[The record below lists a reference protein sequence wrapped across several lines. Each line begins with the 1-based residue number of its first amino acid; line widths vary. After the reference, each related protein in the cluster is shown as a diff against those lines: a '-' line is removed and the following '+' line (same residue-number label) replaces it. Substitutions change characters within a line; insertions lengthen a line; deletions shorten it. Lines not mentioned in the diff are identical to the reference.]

1 MFDFQEKKNRYKMTA
16 AALFT
21 AAAMCVGG
29 CGDAAA
35 ATSGAAG
42 GATASTADTGAQTA
56 GASGSA
62 STTDTAGSAGA
73 AGGATTDTSADST
86 TSASASDSNAA
97 STTDVSATIGASSS
111 DTSSA
116 AAAAWHE
123 SGMETDKE
131 ESVYVLTDAYG
142 TPTEI
147 TVTAGL
153 KNPGPDAELTDVTTL
168 TDIVNK
174 EGDETYTK
182 QADGSILW
190 ENCGSDIHYEG
201 KADTSSEL
209 PLTVTVTY
217 FLDGKE
223 VSADEL
229 AGASGNIKIRFDYKN
244 NTQENGSITPF
255 AAITGLMLSEDN
267 AHNISVTNGASR
279 YMDGEYLVYGFALP
293 GVTAALDLDTMELTK
308 EEEIDLHDFM
318 EVSFE
323 AEDFELDF
331 TATMVSN
338 GLLEEKDY
346 DKVIDKLDELTDKL
360 EDTTDQVK
368 DLKSKISKLKNGGE
382 KLRSGADSLY
392 QGLSQVNAA
401 LAQAAQADPSLAG
414 LAASI
419 SQLTDGSKQL
429 ADGVSTYTKGVEK
442 ACDSIDDS
450 SSSNTDDTEKKQ
462 ELQSLTEKLKS
473 LKENDGAYNNFSGLE
488 DGKTGSVSFIIE
500 TDEIKK

>member
-1 MFDFQEKKNRYKMTA
+1 MFDFQDKKNRYKMTA

-21 AAAMCVGG
+21 VAAMCVGG

-35 ATSGAAG
+35 TSGAAAG
-42 GATASTADTGAQTA
+42 STTADTGVQTA
-56 GASGSA
+56 GASGNA
-62 STTDTAGSAGA
+62 STTDTAGSASA
-73 AGGATTDTSADST
+73 ATNAASADASTNAADGSTTDTSADST
-86 TSASASDSNAA
+86 ASASAVDTTTVAA
-97 STTDVSATIGASSS
+97 V
-111 DTSSA
+111 
-116 AAAAWHE
+116 WHE

-223 VSADEL
+223 VGADEL
-229 AGASGNIKIRFDYKN
+229 AGADGNIKIRFDYKN

-267 AHNISVTNGASR
+267 AHNITVTNGASR

-360 EDTTDQVK
+360 EDTTDQVN
-368 DLKSKISKLKNGGE
+368 DLKNKISKLKNGGE

-414 LAASI
+414 LAASV

>member
-1 MFDFQEKKNRYKMTA
+1 MFDFQDKKNRYKMTA

-35 ATSGAAG
+35 ATSGVAG
-42 GATASTADTGAQTA
+42 GSTASTADTGAQTA
-56 GASGSA
+56 GASSNA
-62 STTDTAGSAGA
+62 SKTDTAGSASAATNAASADASTNA
-73 AGGATTDTSADST
+73 AGGST
-86 TSASASDSNAA
+86 TSASASDVIDTAA
-97 STTDVSATIGASSS
+97 V
-111 DTSSA
+111 
-116 AAAAWHE
+116 WHE

-131 ESVYVLTDAYG
+131 ESVYVLADAYG

-190 ENCGSDIHYEG
+190 ENYGSDIHYEG

-223 VSADEL
+223 VGADEL

-360 EDTTDQVK
+360 EDTIDQVK

-392 QGLSQVNAA
+392 QGLSEVNAA

-414 LAASI
+414 LAASV

>member
-1 MFDFQEKKNRYKMTA
+1 MFDFQDKKNRYKMTA

-35 ATSGAAG
+35 ATSGAADG
-42 GATASTADTGAQTA
+42 STTSTADTGTQTA
-56 GASGSA
+56 GASGNA
-62 STTDTAGSAGA
+62 STTDTAGSASA
-73 AGGATTDTSADST
+73 AT
-86 TSASASDSNAA
+86 NAA
-97 STTDVSATIGASSS
+97 S
-111 DTSSA
+111 
-116 AAAAWHE
+116 AWHE

-168 TDIVNK
+168 TDIINK

-190 ENCGSDIHYEG
+190 ENHGSDIHYEG

-223 VSADEL
+223 VGADEL
-229 AGASGNIKIRFDYKN
+229 TGATGNIKIRFDYKN

-267 AHNISVTNGASR
+267 VHDISVTNGASR

-293 GVTAALDLDTMELTK
+293 GMTAALDLDTMELTK

-346 DKVIDKLDELTDKL
+346 DKVIDKSDELTDKL
-360 EDTTDQVK
+360 EDSADQVK

-414 LAASI
+414 LAASV

>member
-1 MFDFQEKKNRYKMTA
+1 MFDFQDKKNRYKMTA

-35 ATSGAAG
+35 TSGAAG
-42 GATASTADTGAQTA
+42 GSTTSTADTGAQTA
-56 GASGSA
+56 GASGNA
-62 STTDTAGSAGA
+62 SKTDTAGSASA
-73 AGGATTDTSADST
+73 ATNASTNAADGST
-86 TSASASDSNAA
+86 TADAGA
-97 STTDVSATIGASSS
+97 STS
-111 DTSSA
+111 DTASA
-116 AAAAWHE
+116 AAAVWHE

-190 ENCGSDIHYEG
+190 ENYGSDIHYEG

-223 VSADEL
+223 VGADEL

-293 GVTAALDLDTMELTK
+293 GVTAAPDLDTMELTK

-392 QGLSQVNAA
+392 QGLSEVNAA

-429 ADGVSTYTKGVEK
+429 ADSVSTYTKGVEK

>member
-1 MFDFQEKKNRYKMTA
+1 MFDFQDKKNRYKMTA

-35 ATSGAAG
+35 ATSGAADG
-42 GATASTADTGAQTA
+42 STTSTADTGTQTA
-56 GASGSA
+56 GASGNA
-62 STTDTAGSAGA
+62 STTDTAGSASA
-73 AGGATTDTSADST
+73 AT
-86 TSASASDSNAA
+86 NAA
-97 STTDVSATIGASSS
+97 S
-111 DTSSA
+111 
-116 AAAAWHE
+116 AWHE

-168 TDIVNK
+168 TDIINK

-190 ENCGSDIHYEG
+190 ENHGSDIHYEG

-223 VSADEL
+223 VGADEL
-229 AGASGNIKIRFDYKN
+229 TGATGNIKIRFDYKN

-267 AHNISVTNGASR
+267 VHDISVTNGASR

-293 GVTAALDLDTMELTK
+293 GMTAALDLDTMELTK

-392 QGLSQVNAA
+392 QGLSEVNAA

-429 ADGVSTYTKGVEK
+429 ADSVSTYTKGVEK

>member
-1 MFDFQEKKNRYKMTA
+1 MFDFQDKKNRYKMTA

-35 ATSGAAG
+35 ATSGAADG
-42 GATASTADTGAQTA
+42 STTSTADTGTQTA
-56 GASGSA
+56 GASGNA
-62 STTDTAGSAGA
+62 STTDTAGSASA
-73 AGGATTDTSADST
+73 AT
-86 TSASASDSNAA
+86 NAA
-97 STTDVSATIGASSS
+97 S
-111 DTSSA
+111 
-116 AAAAWHE
+116 AWHE
-123 SGMETDKE
+123 SGMETGKE

-168 TDIVNK
+168 TDIINK

-190 ENCGSDIHYEG
+190 ENHGSDIHYEG

-223 VSADEL
+223 VGADEL
-229 AGASGNIKIRFDYKN
+229 TGATGNIKIRFDYKN

-267 AHNISVTNGASR
+267 VHDISVTNGASR

-293 GVTAALDLDTMELTK
+293 GMTTALDLDTMELTK

-360 EDTTDQVK
+360 EDSADQVK

-414 LAASI
+414 LAASV

>member
-1 MFDFQEKKNRYKMTA
+1 MTA

-35 ATSGAAG
+35 TSGAAG
-42 GATASTADTGAQTA
+42 GSTTSTADTGAQTA
-56 GASGSA
+56 GASGNA
-62 STTDTAGSAGA
+62 SKTDTAGSASA
-73 AGGATTDTSADST
+73 ATNASTNAADGST
-86 TSASASDSNAA
+86 TADAGA
-97 STTDVSATIGASSS
+97 STS
-111 DTSSA
+111 DTASA
-116 AAAAWHE
+116 AAAVWHE

-147 TVTAGL
+147 TVTTGL

-190 ENCGSDIHYEG
+190 ENYGSDIHYEG

-209 PLTVTVTY
+209 PLTVKVTY

-223 VSADEL
+223 VGADEL
-229 AGASGNIKIRFDYKN
+229 AGADGNIKIRFDYEN

-392 QGLSQVNAA
+392 QGLSEVNAA

-429 ADGVSTYTKGVEK
+429 ADSVSTYTKGVEK

>member
-1 MFDFQEKKNRYKMTA
+1 MFDFQDKKNRYKMTA

-35 ATSGAAG
+35 ATSGAADG
-42 GATASTADTGAQTA
+42 STTSTADTGTQTA
-56 GASGSA
+56 GASGNA
-62 STTDTAGSAGA
+62 STTDTAGSASA
-73 AGGATTDTSADST
+73 AT
-86 TSASASDSNAA
+86 NAA
-97 STTDVSATIGASSS
+97 S
-111 DTSSA
+111 
-116 AAAAWHE
+116 AWHE

-168 TDIVNK
+168 TDIINK

-190 ENCGSDIHYEG
+190 ENHGSDIHYEG

-223 VSADEL
+223 VGADEL
-229 AGASGNIKIRFDYKN
+229 TGATGNIKIRFDYKN

-267 AHNISVTNGASR
+267 VHDISVTNGASR

-293 GVTAALDLDTMELTK
+293 GMTAALDLDTMELTK

-360 EDTTDQVK
+360 EDSADQVK

-414 LAASI
+414 LAASV

>member
-1 MFDFQEKKNRYKMTA
+1 MFDFQDKKNRYKMTA

-35 ATSGAAG
+35 TSGAAG
-42 GATASTADTGAQTA
+42 GSTTSTADTGAQTA
-56 GASGSA
+56 GASSNA
-62 STTDTAGSAGA
+62 SKTDTAGSASAATNAASADASTNA
-73 AGGATTDTSADST
+73 AGGST
-86 TSASASDSNAA
+86 TSASASDVIDTAA
-97 STTDVSATIGASSS
+97 V
-111 DTSSA
+111 
-116 AAAAWHE
+116 WHE

-131 ESVYVLTDAYG
+131 ESVYVLADAYG

-190 ENCGSDIHYEG
+190 ENYGSDIHYEG

-223 VSADEL
+223 VGADEL

-360 EDTTDQVK
+360 EDTIDQVK

-392 QGLSQVNAA
+392 QGLSEVNAA

-414 LAASI
+414 LAASV

>member
-1 MFDFQEKKNRYKMTA
+1 MFDFQDKKNRYKMTA

-35 ATSGAAG
+35 TSGAAG
-42 GATASTADTGAQTA
+42 GSTTSTADTGAQTA
-56 GASGSA
+56 GASGNA
-62 STTDTAGSAGA
+62 SKTDTAGSASAATNASTNA
-73 AGGATTDTSADST
+73 AGGSTTDTSAGST
-86 TSASASDSNAA
+86 ASASAVD
-97 STTDVSATIGASSS
+97 TAT
-111 DTSSA
+111 A
-116 AAAAWHE
+116 AAVWHE

-147 TVTAGL
+147 TVTTGL

-190 ENCGSDIHYEG
+190 ENYGSDIHYEG

-223 VSADEL
+223 VGADEL

-323 AEDFELDF
+323 AEGFELDF

-360 EDTTDQVK
+360 EDSADQVK

-414 LAASI
+414 LAASV

-450 SSSNTDDTEKKQ
+450 SASNTDDTEKKQ
-462 ELQSLTEKLKS
+462 ELRSLTEKLKS

>member
-1 MFDFQEKKNRYKMTA
+1 MFDFQDKKNRYKMTA

-35 ATSGAAG
+35 ATSGAADG
-42 GATASTADTGAQTA
+42 STTSTADTGTQTA
-56 GASGSA
+56 GASGNA
-62 STTDTAGSAGA
+62 STTDTAGSASA
-73 AGGATTDTSADST
+73 AT
-86 TSASASDSNAA
+86 NAA
-97 STTDVSATIGASSS
+97 S
-111 DTSSA
+111 
-116 AAAAWHE
+116 AWHE

-153 KNPGPDAELTDVTTL
+153 KNQGPDAELTDVTTL
-168 TDIVNK
+168 TDIINK

-190 ENCGSDIHYEG
+190 ENHGSDIHYEG

-223 VSADEL
+223 VGADEL
-229 AGASGNIKIRFDYKN
+229 TGATGNIKIRFDYKN

-267 AHNISVTNGASR
+267 VHDISVTNGASR

-293 GVTAALDLDTMELTK
+293 GMTTALDLDTMELTK

-360 EDTTDQVK
+360 EDSADQVK

-414 LAASI
+414 LAASV

>member
-1 MFDFQEKKNRYKMTA
+1 MFDFQDKKNRYKMTA

-35 ATSGAAG
+35 TSGAAG
-42 GATASTADTGAQTA
+42 GSTTSTADTGAQTA
-56 GASGSA
+56 GTSGNASK
-62 STTDTAGSAGA
+62 TDTAGSASA
-73 AGGATTDTSADST
+73 ATNAASADASTNAADGST
-86 TSASASDSNAA
+86 TSASASD
-97 STTDVSATIGASSS
+97 VIGA
-111 DTSSA
+111 A
-116 AAAAWHE
+116 GAWHE

-131 ESVYVLTDAYG
+131 ESVYVLADAYG

-223 VSADEL
+223 VGADEL
-229 AGASGNIKIRFDYKN
+229 AGADGNIKIRFDYKN

-267 AHNISVTNGASR
+267 AHNITVTNGSSR

-392 QGLSQVNAA
+392 QGLSEVNAA

-414 LAASI
+414 LAASV

>member
-1 MFDFQEKKNRYKMTA
+1 MFDFQDKKNRYKMTA

-42 GATASTADTGAQTA
+42 GSTTSTADTGAQTA
-56 GASGSA
+56 GASGNA
-62 STTDTAGSAGA
+62 SKTDTAGSASA
-73 AGGATTDTSADST
+73 ATNASTNAADGST
-86 TSASASDSNAA
+86 TADAGA
-97 STTDVSATIGASSS
+97 STS
-111 DTSSA
+111 DTASA
-116 AAAAWHE
+116 AAAVWHE

-147 TVTAGL
+147 TVTTGL

-190 ENCGSDIHYEG
+190 ENYGSDIHYEG

-209 PLTVTVTY
+209 PLTVKVTY

-223 VSADEL
+223 VGADEL
-229 AGASGNIKIRFDYKN
+229 AGADGNIKIRFDYEN

-267 AHNISVTNGASR
+267 AHNISVTNGAPR

-392 QGLSQVNAA
+392 QGLSEVNAA

-429 ADGVSTYTKGVEK
+429 ADSVSTYTKGVEK

>member
-1 MFDFQEKKNRYKMTA
+1 MTA

-35 ATSGAAG
+35 TSGAAG
-42 GATASTADTGAQTA
+42 GSTTSTADTGAQTA
-56 GASGSA
+56 GASGNA
-62 STTDTAGSAGA
+62 SKTDTAGSASAATNASTNA
-73 AGGATTDTSADST
+73 AGGSTTDTSAGST
-86 TSASASDSNAA
+86 ASASAVD
-97 STTDVSATIGASSS
+97 TAT
-111 DTSSA
+111 A
-116 AAAAWHE
+116 AAVWHE

-147 TVTAGL
+147 TVTTGL

-190 ENCGSDIHYEG
+190 ENYGSDIHYEG

-223 VSADEL
+223 VGADEL

-323 AEDFELDF
+323 AEGFELDF

-360 EDTTDQVK
+360 EDSADQVK

-414 LAASI
+414 LAASV

-450 SSSNTDDTEKKQ
+450 SASNTDDTEKKQ
-462 ELQSLTEKLKS
+462 ELRSLTEKLKS

>member
-1 MFDFQEKKNRYKMTA
+1 MFDFQDKKNRYKMTA

-42 GATASTADTGAQTA
+42 GSTTSTADTGTQTA
-56 GASGSA
+56 GASGNA
-62 STTDTAGSAGA
+62 STTDTAGSASA
-73 AGGATTDTSADST
+73 AT
-86 TSASASDSNAA
+86 NAA
-97 STTDVSATIGASSS
+97 S
-111 DTSSA
+111 
-116 AAAAWHE
+116 AWHE

-168 TDIVNK
+168 TDIINK

-190 ENCGSDIHYEG
+190 ENHGSDIHYEG

-223 VSADEL
+223 VGADEL
-229 AGASGNIKIRFDYKN
+229 TGATGNIKIRFDYKN

-267 AHNISVTNGASR
+267 VHDISVTNGASR

-293 GVTAALDLDTMELTK
+293 GMTTALDLDTMELTK

-346 DKVIDKLDELTDKL
+346 DKIIDKLDELTDKL
-360 EDTTDQVK
+360 EDSADQVK

>member
-1 MFDFQEKKNRYKMTA
+1 MFDFQDKKNRYKMTA

-35 ATSGAAG
+35 TSGAAG
-42 GATASTADTGAQTA
+42 GSTTSTADTGAQTA
-56 GASGSA
+56 GASGNA
-62 STTDTAGSAGA
+62 SKTDTAGSASA
-73 AGGATTDTSADST
+73 ATNAASADASTNAADGST
-86 TSASASDSNAA
+86 TSASASD
-97 STTDVSATIGASSS
+97 VIGA
-111 DTSSA
+111 A
-116 AAAAWHE
+116 AVWHE

-190 ENCGSDIHYEG
+190 ENYGSDIHYEG

-223 VSADEL
+223 VGADEL

-392 QGLSQVNAA
+392 QGLSEVNAA

-414 LAASI
+414 LAASV

-462 ELQSLTEKLKS
+462 ELQSFTEKLKS

>member
-1 MFDFQEKKNRYKMTA
+1 
-16 AALFT
+16 
-21 AAAMCVGG
+21 
-29 CGDAAA
+29 
-35 ATSGAAG
+35 
-42 GATASTADTGAQTA
+42 
-56 GASGSA
+56 
-62 STTDTAGSAGA
+62 
-73 AGGATTDTSADST
+73 
-86 TSASASDSNAA
+86 
-97 STTDVSATIGASSS
+97 
-111 DTSSA
+111 
-116 AAAAWHE
+116 
-123 SGMETDKE
+123 METDKE

-147 TVTAGL
+147 TVTTGL

-190 ENCGSDIHYEG
+190 ENYGSDIHYEG

-209 PLTVTVTY
+209 PLTVKVTY

-223 VSADEL
+223 VGADEL
-229 AGASGNIKIRFDYKN
+229 AGADGNIKIRFDYEN

-392 QGLSQVNAA
+392 QGLSEVNAA

-429 ADGVSTYTKGVEK
+429 ADSVSTYTKGVEK

-500 TDEIKK
+500 TGEIKK

>member
-1 MFDFQEKKNRYKMTA
+1 MFDFQDKKNRYKMTA

-35 ATSGAAG
+35 TSGAAG
-42 GATASTADTGAQTA
+42 GSTTSTADTGAQTA
-56 GASGSA
+56 GASSNA
-62 STTDTAGSAGA
+62 SKTDTAGSASAATNAASADASTNA
-73 AGGATTDTSADST
+73 AGGST
-86 TSASASDSNAA
+86 TSASASDVIDTAA
-97 STTDVSATIGASSS
+97 V
-111 DTSSA
+111 
-116 AAAAWHE
+116 WHE

-131 ESVYVLTDAYG
+131 ESVYVLADAYG

-190 ENCGSDIHYEG
+190 ENYGSDIHYEG

-223 VSADEL
+223 VGADEL

-360 EDTTDQVK
+360 EDSADQVK

-392 QGLSQVNAA
+392 QGLSEVNAA

-414 LAASI
+414 LAASV

>member
-1 MFDFQEKKNRYKMTA
+1 MFDFQDKKNRYKMTA

-35 ATSGAAG
+35 ATSGAADG
-42 GATASTADTGAQTA
+42 STTSTADTGTQTA
-56 GASGSA
+56 GASGNA
-62 STTDTAGSAGA
+62 STTDTAGSASA
-73 AGGATTDTSADST
+73 AT
-86 TSASASDSNAA
+86 NAA
-97 STTDVSATIGASSS
+97 S
-111 DTSSA
+111 
-116 AAAAWHE
+116 AWHE

-147 TVTAGL
+147 TVTTGL

-190 ENCGSDIHYEG
+190 ENHGSDIHYEG

-223 VSADEL
+223 VGADEL
-229 AGASGNIKIRFDYKN
+229 TGATGNIKIRFDYKN

-267 AHNISVTNGASR
+267 VHDISVTNGASR

-293 GVTAALDLDTMELTK
+293 GMTAALDLDTMELTK

-360 EDTTDQVK
+360 EDSADQVK

-414 LAASI
+414 LAASV

-429 ADGVSTYTKGVEK
+429 ADSVSTYTKGVEK

>member
-1 MFDFQEKKNRYKMTA
+1 MFDFQDKKNRYKMTA

-42 GATASTADTGAQTA
+42 GSATSTADTGAQTA
-56 GASGSA
+56 GASGNA
-62 STTDTAGSAGA
+62 SKTDTAGSASA
-73 AGGATTDTSADST
+73 ATNASTNAADGST
-86 TSASASDSNAA
+86 TADAGA
-97 STTDVSATIGASSS
+97 STS
-111 DTSSA
+111 DTASA
-116 AAAAWHE
+116 AAAVWHE

-147 TVTAGL
+147 TVTTGL

-190 ENCGSDIHYEG
+190 ENYGSDIHYEG

-209 PLTVTVTY
+209 PLTVKVTY

-223 VSADEL
+223 VGADEL
-229 AGASGNIKIRFDYKN
+229 AGADGNIKIRFDYEN

-392 QGLSQVNAA
+392 QGLSEVNAA

-429 ADGVSTYTKGVEK
+429 ADSVSTYTKGVEK

>member
-1 MFDFQEKKNRYKMTA
+1 MTA

-35 ATSGAAG
+35 ATSGAADG
-42 GATASTADTGAQTA
+42 STTSTADTGTQTA
-56 GASGSA
+56 GASGNA
-62 STTDTAGSAGA
+62 STTDTAGSASA
-73 AGGATTDTSADST
+73 AT
-86 TSASASDSNAA
+86 NAA
-97 STTDVSATIGASSS
+97 S
-111 DTSSA
+111 
-116 AAAAWHE
+116 AWHE

-168 TDIVNK
+168 TDIINK

-190 ENCGSDIHYEG
+190 ENHGSDIHYEG

-223 VSADEL
+223 VGADEL
-229 AGASGNIKIRFDYKN
+229 TGATGNIKIRFDYKN

-267 AHNISVTNGASR
+267 VHDISVTNGASR

-293 GVTAALDLDTMELTK
+293 GMTAALDLDTMELTK

-360 EDTTDQVK
+360 EDSADQVK

-414 LAASI
+414 LAASV

>member
-1 MFDFQEKKNRYKMTA
+1 MFDFQDKKNRYKMTA

-35 ATSGAAG
+35 TSGAAG
-42 GATASTADTGAQTA
+42 GSTTSTADTGAQTA
-56 GASGSA
+56 GASGNA
-62 STTDTAGSAGA
+62 SKTDTAGSASA
-73 AGGATTDTSADST
+73 ATNAADGST
-86 TSASASDSNAA
+86 TSVSASDVIDAA
-97 STTDVSATIGASSS
+97 G
-111 DTSSA
+111 
-116 AAAAWHE
+116 AWHE

-168 TDIVNK
+168 TDIINK

-190 ENCGSDIHYEG
+190 ENYGSDIHYEG

-223 VSADEL
+223 VGADEL
-229 AGASGNIKIRFDYKN
+229 AGASGNIKIRFDYEN

-267 AHNISVTNGASR
+267 AHNITVTNGSSR

>member
-1 MFDFQEKKNRYKMTA
+1 MFDFQDKKNRYKMTA

-35 ATSGAAG
+35 ATSGAADG
-42 GATASTADTGAQTA
+42 STTSTADTGTQTA
-56 GASGSA
+56 GASGNA
-62 STTDTAGSAGA
+62 STTDTAGSASA
-73 AGGATTDTSADST
+73 AT
-86 TSASASDSNAA
+86 NAA
-97 STTDVSATIGASSS
+97 S
-111 DTSSA
+111 
-116 AAAAWHE
+116 AWHE

-153 KNPGPDAELTDVTTL
+153 KNPGPDAELIDVTTL
-168 TDIVNK
+168 TDIINK
-174 EGDETYTK
+174 EGNETYTK

-190 ENCGSDIHYEG
+190 ENHGSDIHYEG

-223 VSADEL
+223 VGADEL
-229 AGASGNIKIRFDYKN
+229 TGATGNIKIRFDYKN

-267 AHNISVTNGASR
+267 VHDISVTNGASR

-293 GVTAALDLDTMELTK
+293 GMTTALDLDTMELTK

-360 EDTTDQVK
+360 EDSADQVK

-414 LAASI
+414 LAASV

-450 SSSNTDDTEKKQ
+450 SSSNTDNTEKKQ

>member
-1 MFDFQEKKNRYKMTA
+1 MTA

-35 ATSGAAG
+35 TSGAAG
-42 GATASTADTGAQTA
+42 GSTTSTADTGAQTA
-56 GASGSA
+56 GASGNA
-62 STTDTAGSAGA
+62 SKTDTAGSASA
-73 AGGATTDTSADST
+73 ATNASTNAADGST
-86 TSASASDSNAA
+86 TADAGA
-97 STTDVSATIGASSS
+97 STS
-111 DTSSA
+111 DTASA
-116 AAAAWHE
+116 AAAVWHE

-190 ENCGSDIHYEG
+190 ENYGSDIHYEG

-223 VSADEL
+223 VGADEL

-392 QGLSQVNAA
+392 QGLSEVNAA

-429 ADGVSTYTKGVEK
+429 ADSVSTYTKGVEK

>member
-1 MFDFQEKKNRYKMTA
+1 MFDFQDKKNRYKMTA

-35 ATSGAAG
+35 TSGAAG
-42 GATASTADTGAQTA
+42 GSTTSTADTGAQTA
-56 GASGSA
+56 GASGNA
-62 STTDTAGSAGA
+62 SKTDTAGSASAATNASTNA
-73 AGGATTDTSADST
+73 AGGSTTDTSAGST
-86 TSASASDSNAA
+86 ASASAVD
-97 STTDVSATIGASSS
+97 TAT
-111 DTSSA
+111 A
-116 AAAAWHE
+116 AAVWHE

-147 TVTAGL
+147 TVTTGL

-190 ENCGSDIHYEG
+190 ENYGSDIHYEG

-223 VSADEL
+223 VGADEL

-360 EDTTDQVK
+360 EDSADQVK

-414 LAASI
+414 LAASV

-450 SSSNTDDTEKKQ
+450 SASNTDDTEKKQ
-462 ELQSLTEKLKS
+462 ELRSLTEKLKS

>member
-1 MFDFQEKKNRYKMTA
+1 MFDFQDKKNRYKMTA

-35 ATSGAAG
+35 TSGAAG
-42 GATASTADTGAQTA
+42 GSTASTADTGAQTA
-56 GASGSA
+56 GASGNA
-62 STTDTAGSAGA
+62 SKTDTAGSASA
-73 AGGATTDTSADST
+73 ATNASTNAADGST
-86 TSASASDSNAA
+86 TADAGA
-97 STTDVSATIGASSS
+97 STS
-111 DTSSA
+111 DTASA
-116 AAAAWHE
+116 AAAVWHE

-147 TVTAGL
+147 TVTTGL

-190 ENCGSDIHYEG
+190 ENYGSDIHYEG

-209 PLTVTVTY
+209 PLTVKVTY

-223 VSADEL
+223 VGADEL
-229 AGASGNIKIRFDYKN
+229 AGADGNIKIRFDYEN

-392 QGLSQVNAA
+392 QGLSEVNAA

-429 ADGVSTYTKGVEK
+429 ADSVSTYTKGVEK

>member
-1 MFDFQEKKNRYKMTA
+1 MTA

-35 ATSGAAG
+35 TSGAAG
-42 GATASTADTGAQTA
+42 GSTTSTADTGAQTA
-56 GASGSA
+56 GASGNA
-62 STTDTAGSAGA
+62 SKTDTAGSASA
-73 AGGATTDTSADST
+73 ATNASTNAADGST
-86 TSASASDSNAA
+86 TADAGA
-97 STTDVSATIGASSS
+97 STS
-111 DTSSA
+111 DTASA
-116 AAAAWHE
+116 AAAVWHE

-147 TVTAGL
+147 TVTTGL

-190 ENCGSDIHYEG
+190 ENYGSDIHYEG

-209 PLTVTVTY
+209 PLTVKVTY

-223 VSADEL
+223 VGADEL
-229 AGASGNIKIRFDYKN
+229 AGADGNIKIRFDYEN

-488 DGKTGSVSFIIE
+488 DGKTSSVSFIIE

>member
-1 MFDFQEKKNRYKMTA
+1 MFDFQDKKNRYKMTA

-35 ATSGAAG
+35 ATSGAADG
-42 GATASTADTGAQTA
+42 STTSTADTGTQTA
-56 GASGSA
+56 GASGNA
-62 STTDTAGSAGA
+62 STTDTAGSASA
-73 AGGATTDTSADST
+73 AT
-86 TSASASDSNAA
+86 NAA
-97 STTDVSATIGASSS
+97 S
-111 DTSSA
+111 
-116 AAAAWHE
+116 AWHE

-142 TPTEI
+142 TPAEI

-168 TDIVNK
+168 TDIINK

-190 ENCGSDIHYEG
+190 ENHGSDIHYEG

-223 VSADEL
+223 VGADEL
-229 AGASGNIKIRFDYKN
+229 TGATGNIKIRFDYKN

-267 AHNISVTNGASR
+267 VHDISVTNGASR

-293 GVTAALDLDTMELTK
+293 GMTTALDLDTMELTK

-360 EDTTDQVK
+360 EDSADQVK

-414 LAASI
+414 LAASV

>member
-1 MFDFQEKKNRYKMTA
+1 MFDFQDKKNRYKMTA

-35 ATSGAAG
+35 TSGAAG
-42 GATASTADTGAQTA
+42 GSTTSTADTGAQTA
-56 GASGSA
+56 GASGNA
-62 STTDTAGSAGA
+62 SKTDTAGSASA
-73 AGGATTDTSADST
+73 ATNASTNAADGST
-86 TSASASDSNAA
+86 TADAGA
-97 STTDVSATIGASSS
+97 STS
-111 DTSSA
+111 DTASA
-116 AAAAWHE
+116 AAAVWHE

-147 TVTAGL
+147 TVTTGL

-190 ENCGSDIHYEG
+190 ENYGSDIHYEG

-209 PLTVTVTY
+209 PLTVKVTY

-223 VSADEL
+223 VGADEL
-229 AGASGNIKIRFDYKN
+229 AGADGNIKIRFDYEN

-392 QGLSQVNAA
+392 QGLSEVNAA

>member
-1 MFDFQEKKNRYKMTA
+1 MFDFQDKKNRYKMTA

-35 ATSGAAG
+35 ATSGAADG
-42 GATASTADTGAQTA
+42 STTSTADTGTQTA
-56 GASGSA
+56 GASGNA
-62 STTDTAGSAGA
+62 STTDTAGSASA
-73 AGGATTDTSADST
+73 AT
-86 TSASASDSNAA
+86 NAA
-97 STTDVSATIGASSS
+97 S
-111 DTSSA
+111 
-116 AAAAWHE
+116 AWHE

-168 TDIVNK
+168 TDIINK

-190 ENCGSDIHYEG
+190 ENHGSDIHYEG

-223 VSADEL
+223 VGADEL
-229 AGASGNIKIRFDYKN
+229 TGATGNIKIRFDYKN

-267 AHNISVTNGASR
+267 VHDISVTNGASR

-293 GVTAALDLDTMELTK
+293 GMTTALDLDTMELTK
-308 EEEIDLHDFM
+308 EEEIDLYDFM

-360 EDTTDQVK
+360 EDSADQVK

-414 LAASI
+414 LAASV

>member
-1 MFDFQEKKNRYKMTA
+1 MTA

-29 CGDAAA
+29 CGDAAV

-42 GATASTADTGAQTA
+42 GSAISTADTGAQTA
-56 GASGSA
+56 GTSGNA
-62 STTDTAGSAGA
+62 STTDTAGSASA
-73 AGGATTDTSADST
+73 AT
-86 TSASASDSNAA
+86 NAA
-97 STTDVSATIGASSS
+97 AADASTNAADGSTPADTGASTS
-111 DTSSA
+111 DTASA

-147 TVTAGL
+147 TVTTGL
-153 KNPGPDAELTDVTTL
+153 KNPGPDAKLTDVTTL
-168 TDIVNK
+168 TDIINK

-223 VSADEL
+223 VGADEL

-244 NTQENGSITPF
+244 NTQENGSITPL

-267 AHNISVTNGASR
+267 AHNITVTNGSSR

-360 EDTTDQVK
+360 EDSTDQVK
-368 DLKSKISKLKNGGE
+368 ELKSKISKLKNGGE

-401 LAQAAQADPSLAG
+401 LAQAAQADPALAG
-414 LAASI
+414 LAASV

-450 SSSNTDDTEKKQ
+450 SASNTDDTGKKQ
-462 ELQSLTEKLKS
+462 ELQSLTEKLKL

>member
-1 MFDFQEKKNRYKMTA
+1 MFDFQDKKNRYKMTA

-35 ATSGAAG
+35 TSGAAG
-42 GATASTADTGAQTA
+42 GSTTSTADTGAQTA
-56 GASGSA
+56 GASGNA
-62 STTDTAGSAGA
+62 STTDTAGSASA
-73 AGGATTDTSADST
+73 ATNAASDDASTNAADGPT
-86 TSASASDSNAA
+86 ASASASDVI
-97 STTDVSATIGASSS
+97 D
-111 DTSSA
+111 

-147 TVTAGL
+147 TVTTGL

-168 TDIVNK
+168 TDIINK

-223 VSADEL
+223 VGADEL

-267 AHNISVTNGASR
+267 AHNITVTNGASR

-392 QGLSQVNAA
+392 QGLSEVNAA

>member
-1 MFDFQEKKNRYKMTA
+1 MFDFQDKKNRYKMTA
-16 AALFT
+16 TALFT

-35 ATSGAAG
+35 ATSGAADG
-42 GATASTADTGAQTA
+42 STTSTADTGTQTA
-56 GASGSA
+56 GASGNA
-62 STTDTAGSAGA
+62 STTDTAGSASA
-73 AGGATTDTSADST
+73 AT
-86 TSASASDSNAA
+86 NAA
-97 STTDVSATIGASSS
+97 S
-111 DTSSA
+111 
-116 AAAAWHE
+116 AWHE

-168 TDIVNK
+168 TDIINK

-190 ENCGSDIHYEG
+190 ENHGSDIHYEG

-223 VSADEL
+223 VGADEL
-229 AGASGNIKIRFDYKN
+229 TGATGNIKIRFDYKN

-267 AHNISVTNGASR
+267 VHDISVTNGASR

-293 GVTAALDLDTMELTK
+293 GMTTALDLDTMELTK

-360 EDTTDQVK
+360 EDSADQVK

-414 LAASI
+414 LAASV

>member
-1 MFDFQEKKNRYKMTA
+1 MFDFQDKKNRYKMTA

-35 ATSGAAG
+35 TSGAAG
-42 GATASTADTGAQTA
+42 GSTTSTANTGVQTA
-56 GASGSA
+56 GASGNA
-62 STTDTAGSAGA
+62 STTDTAGSASA
-73 AGGATTDTSADST
+73 ATNAASADASTNAADGSTTDTSADST
-86 TSASASDSNAA
+86 ASASAVD
-97 STTDVSATIGASSS
+97 TTT
-111 DTSSA
+111 A
-116 AAAAWHE
+116 AAVWHE

-131 ESVYVLTDAYG
+131 ESVYVLADAYG

-147 TVTAGL
+147 TVTTGL

-190 ENCGSDIHYEG
+190 ENYGSDIHYEG

-223 VSADEL
+223 VGADEL

-267 AHNISVTNGASR
+267 AHNITVTNGSSR

-323 AEDFELDF
+323 AENFELDF

-360 EDTTDQVK
+360 EDTTDQVN
-368 DLKSKISKLKNGGE
+368 DLKNKISKLKNGGE

-414 LAASI
+414 LAASV

>member
-1 MFDFQEKKNRYKMTA
+1 MFDFQDKKNRYKMTA

-35 ATSGAAG
+35 ATSGAADG
-42 GATASTADTGAQTA
+42 STTSTADTGTQTA
-56 GASGSA
+56 GASGNA
-62 STTDTAGSAGA
+62 STTDTAGSASA
-73 AGGATTDTSADST
+73 AT
-86 TSASASDSNAA
+86 NAA
-97 STTDVSATIGASSS
+97 S
-111 DTSSA
+111 
-116 AAAAWHE
+116 AWHE

-168 TDIVNK
+168 TDIINK

-190 ENCGSDIHYEG
+190 ENHGSDIHYEG

-223 VSADEL
+223 VGADEL
-229 AGASGNIKIRFDYKN
+229 TGATGNIKIRFDYKN

-267 AHNISVTNGASR
+267 VHDISVTNGASR

-293 GVTAALDLDTMELTK
+293 GMTTALDLDTMELTK

-360 EDTTDQVK
+360 EDSADQVK

-414 LAASI
+414 LAASV

-500 TDEIKK
+500 TEEIKK

>member
-1 MFDFQEKKNRYKMTA
+1 MFDFQDKKNRYKMTA

-29 CGDAAA
+29 CGDAAV
-35 ATSGAAG
+35 TSGAAG
-42 GATASTADTGAQTA
+42 GSTTADTGVQTA
-56 GASGSA
+56 GASGNA
-62 STTDTAGSAGA
+62 STTDTAGSANA
-73 AGGATTDTSADST
+73 ATNAASADAST
-86 TSASASDSNAA
+86 NAADGSTASASASGVID
-97 STTDVSATIGASSS
+97 
-111 DTSSA
+111 A
-116 AAAAWHE
+116 AAVWHE

-131 ESVYVLTDAYG
+131 ESVYVLADAYG

-147 TVTAGL
+147 TVTTGL

-190 ENCGSDIHYEG
+190 ENYGSDIHYEG

-209 PLTVTVTY
+209 PLMVTVTY

-223 VSADEL
+223 VGADEL
-229 AGASGNIKIRFDYKN
+229 AGADGNIKIRFDYEN

-267 AHNISVTNGASR
+267 AHNITVTNGSSR

-414 LAASI
+414 LAASV

>member
-1 MFDFQEKKNRYKMTA
+1 MFDFQDKKNRYKMTA

-35 ATSGAAG
+35 ATSGAADG
-42 GATASTADTGAQTA
+42 STTSTADTGTQTA
-56 GASGSA
+56 GASGNA
-62 STTDTAGSAGA
+62 STTDTAGSASA
-73 AGGATTDTSADST
+73 AT
-86 TSASASDSNAA
+86 NAA
-97 STTDVSATIGASSS
+97 S
-111 DTSSA
+111 
-116 AAAAWHE
+116 AWHE

-168 TDIVNK
+168 TDIINK

-190 ENCGSDIHYEG
+190 ENHGSDIHYEG

-223 VSADEL
+223 VGADEL
-229 AGASGNIKIRFDYKN
+229 TGATGNIKIRFDYKN

-267 AHNISVTNGASR
+267 VHDISVTNGTSR

-293 GVTAALDLDTMELTK
+293 GMTTALDLDTMELTK

-346 DKVIDKLDELTDKL
+346 E
-360 EDTTDQVK
+360 
-368 DLKSKISKLKNGGE
+368 KNKAKRAAGIKGNSC
-382 KLRSGADSLY
+382 RSFCRRFSPRR
-392 QGLSQVNAA
+392 SW
-401 LAQAAQADPSLAG
+401 
-414 LAASI
+414 
-419 SQLTDGSKQL
+419 
-429 ADGVSTYTKGVEK
+429 
-442 ACDSIDDS
+442 S
-450 SSSNTDDTEKKQ
+450 S
-462 ELQSLTEKLKS
+462 
-473 LKENDGAYNNFSGLE
+473 
-488 DGKTGSVSFIIE
+488 
-500 TDEIKK
+500 

>member
-1 MFDFQEKKNRYKMTA
+1 MFDFQDKKNRYKMTA

-35 ATSGAAG
+35 TSGAAG
-42 GATASTADTGAQTA
+42 GSTTSTADTGAQTA
-56 GASGSA
+56 GASGNA
-62 STTDTAGSAGA
+62 SKTDTAGSASA
-73 AGGATTDTSADST
+73 ATNASTNAADGST
-86 TSASASDSNAA
+86 TADAGA
-97 STTDVSATIGASSS
+97 STS
-111 DTSSA
+111 DTASA
-116 AAAAWHE
+116 AAAVWHE

-147 TVTAGL
+147 TVTTGL

-190 ENCGSDIHYEG
+190 ENYGSDIHYEG

-209 PLTVTVTY
+209 PLTVKVTY

-223 VSADEL
+223 VGADEL
-229 AGASGNIKIRFDYKN
+229 AGADGNIKIRFDYEN

-392 QGLSQVNAA
+392 QGLSEVNAA

-429 ADGVSTYTKGVEK
+429 ADSVSTYTKGVEK

>member
-1 MFDFQEKKNRYKMTA
+1 MFDFQDKKNRYKMTA

-35 ATSGAAG
+35 ATSGAADG
-42 GATASTADTGAQTA
+42 STTSTADTGTQTA
-56 GASGSA
+56 GASGNA
-62 STTDTAGSAGA
+62 STTDTAGSASA
-73 AGGATTDTSADST
+73 AT
-86 TSASASDSNAA
+86 NAA
-97 STTDVSATIGASSS
+97 S
-111 DTSSA
+111 
-116 AAAAWHE
+116 AWHE

-168 TDIVNK
+168 TDIINK

-190 ENCGSDIHYEG
+190 ENHGSDIHYEG

-223 VSADEL
+223 VGADEL
-229 AGASGNIKIRFDYKN
+229 TGATGNIKIRFDYKN

-267 AHNISVTNGASR
+267 VHDISVTNGASR

-293 GVTAALDLDTMELTK
+293 GMTTALDLDTMELTK

-360 EDTTDQVK
+360 EDSADQVK

-414 LAASI
+414 LAASV

-429 ADGVSTYTKGVEK
+429 ADGVSTYTTGVEK